1 MKKTSIGLSALLL
14 GVFAGTCF
22 PCFTLKAEGNTPRTI
37 HKTEDTAIVPS
48 SWKLGKGWKKEAG
61 SGRNGGDVVVWE
73 KGESGDST
81 SATGFF
87 RVRPGS
93 VYRYGAWVK
102 VDKGNRK
109 EVPRLSIIWQD
120 AKGRRLGAAN
130 AFPVVDND
138 PNTRGWT
145 RLEGI
150 SHIIPREAV
159 KAGIVCWISGRS
171 VERVLYGEF
180 SIVPSLAD
188 PVEYLQCSA
197 YKNAFSNDDG
207 EIRFAAVLNLNVVLH
222 SLCDYVCEVE
232 FDNAFGR
239 KEVRTFKPRSAQELE
254 FSIPANAFALGRQ
267 NVVLRV
273 LLNGKVAGERFRSV
287 VKTEKPV
294 KRRVMFDRHGRTI
307 LDGKPFFPIGMF
319 AGPMS
324 EADYKIY
331 SEAPFNFVMQYGL
344 VGTKEL
350 DEYAKIGV
358 YAAMDVRTLIYGYN
372 YSVESPYATLDETK
386 RAFRE
391 KFAEI
396 GRHPAFLSWYLVD
409 ECPMSLFK
417 NVTAANEF
425 LHELDPD
432 HPTYAVTDKTWL
444 VRPMMPCFDVLG
456 IDPYPIG
463 NRGERSDISI
473 CSGWVRE
480 AVKGM
485 FSMRP
490 MWHVPQAFDWGWF
503 RKEDAALP
511 NVRMPTRRELANM
524 TWQGIAAGANGVC
537 SFSFKHLQKKL
548 KGEERR
554 RAWEDVISVAREVK
568 SFEKVLLSAGSPI
581 AVGEVPDALQVRIYD
596 CDGVPWALV
605 VNRNDKPVKAKFA
618 LPRKF
623 KRMTLVAGKGVS
635 SDGRNLAVDMQG
647 LDYAFV
653 KFDNQGGVVNGHQ

>member
-1 MKKTSIGLSALLL
+1 M
-14 GVFAGTCF
+14 
-22 PCFTLKAEGNTPRTI
+22 GN
-37 HKTEDTAIVPS
+37 KNE
-48 SWKLGKGWKKEAG
+48 L
-61 SGRNGGDVVVWE
+61 
-73 KGESGDST
+73 
-81 SATGFF
+81 
-87 RVRPGS
+87 
-93 VYRYGAWVK
+93 
-102 VDKGNRK
+102 
-109 EVPRLSIIWQD
+109 PRLSMIWED
-120 AKGRRLGAAN
+120 AKGRRLGASSAV
-130 AFPVVDND
+130 PVLDND
-138 PNTRGWT
+138 PHTRGWT
-145 RLEGI
+145 RLEGV
-150 SHIIPREAV
+150 SHIIPRDATR
-159 KAGIVCWISGRS
+159 AAIVCWISGKS
-171 VERVLYGEF
+171 VSRVFYGEF
-180 SIVPSLAD
+180 SIVPTSAD

-197 YKNAFSNDDG
+197 YKNTFSNEDG

-222 SLCDYVCEVE
+222 ELRDYACEVE
-232 FDNAFGR
+232 FRNVSGQ
-239 KEVRTFKPRSAQELE
+239 KEVRALKLESAQELE
-254 FSIPANAFALGRQ
+254 FAIPARAFALGRQ

-463 NRGERSDISI
+463 NRGERADISI

-480 AVKGM
+480 AVRGV

-490 MWHVPQAFDWGWF
+490 MWHVPQAFNWGWF
-503 RKEDAALP
+503 RKEDASLP
-511 NVRMPTRRELANM
+511 NVRMPMRQELANM
-524 TWQGIAAGANGVC
+524 TWQGIAAGANGIC
-537 SFSFKHLQKKL
+537 SYSFRHLHRRLQ
-548 KGEERR
+548 GEERK
-554 RAWEDVISVAREVK
+554 RAWNDVIAVAREVR
-568 SFEKVLLSAGSPI
+568 SFEKVLLSVGSPMVI
-581 AVGEVPDALQVRIYD
+581 SKTPDAIQVRTYD
-596 CDGVPWALV
+596 CDGVHWILV
-605 VNRNDKPVKAKFA
+605 VNRVKKPVKTSFM